1 MVSGSLVA
9 EGPPIRPLSSFSSAE
24 RFAAMRTWLQCSS
37 IRRDMCPATAI
48 SVASDAPAS
57 AISVME
63 RAAFDTMRFE
73 DSY

>member
-1 MVSGSLVA
+1 
-9 EGPPIRPLSSFSSAE
+9 
-24 RFAAMRTWLQCSS
+24 
-37 IRRDMCPATAI
+37 MCPATAI